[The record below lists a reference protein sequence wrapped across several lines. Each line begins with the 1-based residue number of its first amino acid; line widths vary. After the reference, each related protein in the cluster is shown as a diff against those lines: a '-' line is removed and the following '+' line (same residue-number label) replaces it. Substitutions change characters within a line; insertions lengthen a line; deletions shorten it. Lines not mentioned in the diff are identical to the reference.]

1 MFQENDLYRPPSD
14 LIVSLENFFF
24 FFFVNKIKKANKMLH
39 IAGKISLVLQD
50 YENFKKVQESLNLVY
65 EKSMIPI
72 QNKPT

>member
-1 MFQENDLYRPPSD
+1 
-14 LIVSLENFFF
+14 
-24 FFFVNKIKKANKMLH
+24 MLH

-72 QNKPT
+72 HNKPT